1 MVSVIKRNLLLIF
14 AISFTAQVPLTA
26 LRFVVPLYAQNH
38 GANIFI
44 IGLLGTIYG
53 LVYFLSAIFFGRISD
68 KVGHRSLAIIGVL
81 SYAFIAFSYNFFNNP
96 YEFLLGRALEGIS
109 NAMIWPTFEAL
120 TSETG
125 GQNKENALLLYTISW
140 SIASSISTYVA
151 SILIKYGVIYPLI
164 FASLSSF
171 LSFIFLLF
179 PRKIES
185 SEFQKK
191 DNGFSLIFD
200 IVIPMLF
207 YGFSSSIFYS
217 FYSVYGLNF
226 GFGEKGAGLIGAF
239 YGIFLSLAFISAW
252 LLSNRI
258 NLRYLV
264 FSGYFMEIT
273 SLIILLNHSFIISL
287 IISSILGFGTG
298 FVYFS
303 ILMNIFRSF
312 HANIG
317 SKTGI
322 FESSI
327 GFGYVIGPFISG
339 IPSSLGYLLPW
350 LVTGLFSVSVFSI
363 SIIYAK
369 KLKIL

>member
-1 MVSVIKRNLLLIF
+1 MVSVVKRNLLLIF
-14 AISFTAQVPLTA
+14 AVSFTAQLPLTA
-26 LRFVVPLYAQNH
+26 LRFVVPLYAQNY

-68 KVGHRSLAIIGVL
+68 KIGHRKLAIIGVL
-81 SYAFIAFSYNFFNNP
+81 SYAFIALSYNFFNNL

-109 NAMIWPTFEAL
+109 NAMIWPSLEAL

-125 GQNKENALLLYTISW
+125 GPKKENALFLYTISW
-140 SIASSISTYVA
+140 SVASSISPYVA

-164 FASLSSF
+164 FSSF
-171 LSFIFLLF
+171 SSILTFIFLLF
-179 PRKIES
+179 PKKIES
-185 SEFQKK
+185 EEFQKNN
-191 DNGFSLIFD
+191 NGFSLIFD
-200 IVIPMLF
+200 IVIPMLL

-217 FYSVYGLNF
+217 FFSVYGKNS
-226 GFGEKGAGLIGAF
+226 GFGETGAGLIGAF
-239 YGIFLSLAFISAW
+239 YGIFLSLAFISGW

-258 NLRYLV
+258 NSRYLM
-264 FSGYFMEIT
+264 FSGYLMEIT
-273 SLIILLNHSFIISL
+273 SLTLLLNHSFIISL
-287 IISSILGFGTG
+287 IVSSILGFGAG

-303 ILMNIFRSF
+303 VLMNIFRSF

-350 LVTGLFSVSVFSI
+350 LVTGLFSISVFII

-369 KLKIL
+369 KLKII